1 MTHSL
6 FDTDAPHGEASRLT
20 AFTGNRLDR
29 DAEHR
34 TEDTLAQA
42 LALGGATLLAFSG
55 NRLLLKETEGKFD
68 PLFDRAELEPL
79 LPDLAGAILLGMRPD
94 GSPRLAVPVQRP
106 AEELSLSFR
115 LTDARSALRD
125 NLIAEEVLGE
135 VAQAVSLLHWNDANR
150 FCGKCGTRTQSRLA
164 GYKRICP
171 ACAHMMFPRT
181 DPVVIM
187 LTVDEARDRV
197 LLGRGP
203 HFTPGMYSA
212 LAGFVE
218 PAETIEDAVRR
229 ETREESGIVTGRVRY
244 HASQP
249 WPMPHSLMIGCYA
262 EALSEEIR
270 IDTQELE
277 DCRWFSRT
285 EVVAMLAA
293 DPAGE
298 GPSAPLRGAI
308 AHRLLRDW
316 VEWSR

>member
-1 MTHSL
+1 MTLSL
-6 FDTDAPHGEASRLT
+6 FDTDSPHGEASRLT

-34 TEDTLAQA
+34 TEDSLDQA
-42 LALGGATLLAFSG
+42 LAVGGATLLAFSG
-55 NRLLLKETEGKFD
+55 NRLLLKETEGTLD
-68 PLFDRAELEPL
+68 PLFDRAELEAL
-79 LPDLAGAILLGMRPD
+79 RPDLAGAILLGKRQD
-94 GSPRLAVPVQRP
+94 GSPRLAVPVLEP
-106 AEELSLSFR
+106 ADALALSFR
-115 LTDARSALRD
+115 LTDPRSALRD
-125 NLIAEEVLGE
+125 GLVAEEVLGE
-135 VAQAVSLLHWNDANR
+135 VAQAVSLLHWNEANR
-150 FCGKCGTRTQSRLA
+150 FCGKCGTRTQSQLA

-197 LLGRGP
+197 LLGRGH

-262 EALSEEIR
+262 EALSEEIH
-270 IDTQELE
+270 IDAQELE
-277 DCRWFSRT
+277 DCRWFSRA
-285 EVVAMLAA
+285 EVLAMLAA

-298 GPSAPLRGAI
+298 GPSAPMRGAI

-316 VEWSR
+316 VEWNR

>member
-34 TEDTLAQA
+34 TEDSLDQA
-42 LALGGATLLAFSG
+42 LAIKGAHILTFSG
-55 NRLLLKETEGKFD
+55 NKLLLKDAASGLD
-68 PLFDRAELEPL
+68 PLFSDVELEGL
-79 LPDLAGAILLGMRPD
+79 EPDLAAAVLLGFRKD
-94 GSPRLAVPVQRP
+94 GTPRIAVPVLRD
-106 AEELSLSFR
+106 AEQLALSFR

-125 NLIAEEVLGE
+125 GLVEQETLGE

-150 FCGKCGTRTQSRLA
+150 FCGKCGTKTESRLG

-187 LTVDEARDRV
+187 LTVDEARDRA

-249 WPMPHSLMIGCYA
+249 WPVPHSLMIGCYA
-262 EALSEEIR
+262 EALSDEIH
-270 IDTQELE
+270 IDAQELE
-277 DCRWFSRT
+277 DCRWFSRA
-285 EVVAMLAA
+285 EVAAMLEA
-293 DPAGE
+293 DPSGAG
-298 GPSAPLRGAI
+298 PLAPLRGAI
-308 AHRLLRDW
+308 AYRLMRDW

>member
-34 TEDTLAQA
+34 TEDSLDQA
-42 LALGGATLLAFSG
+42 LAIKGAHILTFSG
-55 NRLLLKETEGKFD
+55 NKLLLKDAASGLD
-68 PLFDRAELEPL
+68 PLFSDVELEGL
-79 LPDLAGAILLGMRPD
+79 EPDLAAAVLLGFRKD
-94 GSPRLAVPVQRP
+94 GTPRIAVPVLRD
-106 AEELSLSFR
+106 AEQLALSFR

-125 NLIAEEVLGE
+125 GLVEQETLGE

-150 FCGKCGTRTQSRLA
+150 FCGKCGTRTESRLA

-171 ACAHMMFPRT
+171 SCAHMMFPRT

-187 LTVDEARDRV
+187 LTVDEKGDRA

-249 WPMPHSLMIGCYA
+249 WPVPHSLMIGCYA
-262 EALSEEIR
+262 EALSDEIH
-270 IDTQELE
+270 IDAQELE
-277 DCRWFSRT
+277 DCRWFSRA
-285 EVVAMLAA
+285 EVAAMLEA
-293 DPAGE
+293 DPSGAG
-298 GPSAPLRGAI
+298 PLAPLRGAI
-308 AHRLLRDW
+308 AYRLMRDW
-316 VEWSR
+316 VEWGR